1 MKILVTGG
9 AGFIGSNFI
18 IHMLEKYKNY
28 KIICMDK
35 LTYAANL
42 DNLIKVKDN
51 LNYKFI
57 QADISDRETVYK
69 VFEEEKLD
77 MVVNFAAE
85 THVDRSIEKP
95 DVFIQTNVVGV
106 GVLLD
111 ACVKYG
117 IKRFHQI
124 STDEVY
130 GDIPIEDNMTKL
142 NETSKLNPSS
152 PYSAS
157 KAAADLLVMSYH
169 RTYKLPVTISR
180 CSNNYGPHQHKEK
193 LIPMVIYRISRDE
206 PIPIYGD
213 GRNIREWIYV
223 IEHCEG
229 IDIVLHKGVNGE
241 IYNIGTPYSMSNIEL
256 VKKILD
262 VYGKNYE
269 MIEYVSDRKG
279 HDLRYAMD
287 SSKMYKEFGWKANIN
302 LDEGIEKM
310 KNLCSK

>member
-18 IHMLEKYKNY
+18 LHMLEKYKNY

-241 IYNIGTPYSMSNIEL
+241 IYNIGTPYSMSNIDL

-287 SSKMYKEFGWKANIN
+287 SSKMYKEFGWKANIH